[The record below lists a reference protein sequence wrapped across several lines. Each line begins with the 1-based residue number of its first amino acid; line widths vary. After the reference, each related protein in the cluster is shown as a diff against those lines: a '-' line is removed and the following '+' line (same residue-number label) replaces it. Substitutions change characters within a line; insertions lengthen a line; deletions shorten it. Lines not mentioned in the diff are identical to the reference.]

1 MPQDVRSQDCGDTE
15 GLQKCKGD
23 PFQGTVDSL
32 NVTGEDKHVKD
43 IMVARGM
50 YMKEGAVAIMVSV
63 FNGQVN
69 GMKLVIKGG
78 SFGSSVML
86 SQLVKGVDL
95 KVTLKMTGNLEKLKC
110 PEDLG

>member
-1 MPQDVRSQDCGDTE
+1 M
-15 GLQKCKGD
+15 
-23 PFQGTVDSL
+23 DSL

-69 GMKLVIKGG
+69 GMKRVIKGG

-86 SQLVKGVDL
+86 SQLVKGADT

-110 PEDLG
+110 PAGGPGMRNISKWMDSSEVDW